1 MTKKKLLLLSLVLLL
16 IPMLAVGCTTGD
28 GAEDVDTAE
37 EHDDGEEHDMEDMDD
52 EEHDMEDMDDEDM
65 GVDPSGQTVAFWHV
79 WGSGDPADA
88 IVALVADFN
97 ATNEWGITVEAF
109 AQGNYT
115 DTENAFNAAI
125 QSGDLPS
132 TVVGYTSSLA
142 NWHSVDVLVDLNQ
155 FVNDPHYGISEAEL
169 ADHYAG
175 PLAGALTPDGAR
187 TGWALSQS
195 ANVLWY
201 NSTWGADLGFD
212 GPPTTSE
219 EFKAQA
225 CAASQANAADD
236 DPDNDGTG
244 GLVLYTGTENPFS
257 WVKAFG
263 GTITN
268 EAGDGYDFTNDT
280 VLQAMLFMKDLQDS
294 GCTLVTESYPN
305 PEFAT
310 RKALFVTSSTAGLP
324 YQIAAFEDAGNTDSW
339 EFLAFLGPDGGQAVD
354 AYIQYI
360 SIVKTTP
367 EQELATWLFLRWLTS
382 PETQAEWIHASD
394 YFPTQNATVPFLTD
408 YVAEN
413 PIWSTGLA
421 LTEFGYVEPGLPSWF
436 SVRRA
441 FRDAVDAILA
451 AETEEEVIAILAELQ
466 TTAEELVAEMD

>member
-1 MTKKKLLLLSLVLLL
+1 MTKKHLLLLALLL
-16 IPMLAVGCTTGD
+16 LLVPMIAVACGTGD
-28 GAEDVDTAE
+28 GADDVDTAE
-37 EHDDGEEHDMEDMDD
+37 DMDAADDMDDMDD
-52 EEHDMEDMDDEDM
+52 EEDMDGEDDHMDDM

-79 WGSGDPADA
+79 WGSGDPGDA
-88 IVALVADFN
+88 ILEIVADFN
-97 ATNEWGITVEAF
+97 ATNEWGITVEAYD
-109 AQGNYT
+109 QGGYS
-115 DTENAFNAAI
+115 DAENAFNAAI

-132 TVVGYTSSLA
+132 TIVGYTNALA
-142 NWHSVDVLVDLNQ
+142 NWYSVDTVVDLNQ
-155 FVNDPHYGISEAEL
+155 FVTDPHYGFTEDEL

-175 PLAGALTPDGAR
+175 ALNGAITPDGAR
-187 TGWALSQS
+187 IGWALSQS

-201 NSTWGADLGFD
+201 NSSFGEDIGFA
-212 GPPTTSE
+212 GPPTTSD
-219 EFKAQA
+219 EFKEQV
-225 CAASQANAADD
+225 CAASAANDADD

-263 GTITN
+263 GTIMN
-268 EAGDGYDFTNDT
+268 EAGDGYDFTNDS

-324 YQIAAFEDAGNTDSW
+324 YQLSAFEDAGSTDAW
-339 EFLAFLGPDGGQAVD
+339 QFMPFVGPAGDMAVD
-354 AYIQYI
+354 AYVQYI

-367 EQELATWLFLRWLTS
+367 EQELATWLFIRYLTS
-382 PETQAEWIHASD
+382 PEVQAKWIESSA
-394 YFPTQNATVPFLTD
+394 YFPTQGATVPLLD
-408 YVAEN
+408 AYVAAN
-413 PIWSTGLA
+413 PVWATGLA
-421 LTEFGYVEPGLPSWF
+421 LTEYGYAEPSLPSWA

-466 TTAEELVAEMD
+466 ETAEELVAEMDY